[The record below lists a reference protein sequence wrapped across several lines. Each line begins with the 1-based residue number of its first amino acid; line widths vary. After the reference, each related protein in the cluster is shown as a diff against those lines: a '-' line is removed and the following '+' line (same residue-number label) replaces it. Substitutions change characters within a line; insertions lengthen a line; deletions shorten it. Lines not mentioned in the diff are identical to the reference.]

1 MEEVASETCTICNAR
16 KARRTCPVKG
26 EICPQCCGR
35 EREETIDCP
44 MDCSFLIESR
54 MHSKSNPIDLG
65 LHKDV
70 RVTEEF
76 VGANHGLFVATCMAL
91 LNGVLEVAGCVDND
105 IQDCLDAVIRNRKT
119 RESGLYYDGK
129 PDNRIAAQVM
139 EIFEGRLADFRKESV
154 NWAGFT
160 QIKDSDEL
168 RMLVFIRS
176 LEGSHN
182 NGRRKSRAFIHF
194 LYGVAAQQLPP
205 EEESGGGEQ
214 PRLIQT

>member
-1 MEEVASETCTICNAR
+1 MEEVAAESCSICNAR

-54 MHSKSNPIDLG
+54 VHSKSNPINLG
-65 LHKDV
+65 LHTDV
-70 RVTEEF
+70 RVTQEF
-76 VGANHGLFVATCMAL
+76 VASNHGLFVATSMAL
-91 LNGVLEVAGCVDND
+91 LNGVLEVPGCVDSD
-105 IQDCLDAVIRNRKT
+105 VQDCLDTAIRNRKT

-139 EIFEGRLADFRKESV
+139 EVFEGRIADFRKESA

-160 QIKDSDEL
+160 QVKDSDEL
-168 RMLVFIRS
+168 KMLVFVRS

-205 EEESGGGEQ
+205 EEEAGEQ
-214 PRLIQT
+214 PRLIQA